1 MSAMVLRRRPTVT
14 AAGLL
19 LVAALAACSDDVST
33 ATARWYVAPDADLAG
48 DVLPIVVEHGAAC
61 EEYAG
66 VDVVESGDTV
76 EITVQ
81 VVVQEPQEGWAC
93 PEAAISRV
101 VDIPLDAPLGA
112 RTLEGPGLEES
123 PELG

>member
-48 DVLPIVVEHGAAC
+48 DVLPIVVEHDAFC

-66 VDVVESGDTV
+66 IDLVESDDTV
-76 EITVQ
+76 EITVR
-81 VVVQEPQEGWAC
+81 VDVHRPTEGAAC
-93 PEAAISRV
+93 PEAAITRL
-101 VDIPLDAPLGA
+101 VDVPLDAPLGT
-112 RTLEGPGLEES
+112 RRLGGPGLEET
-123 PELG
+123 PDLG